1 MMVNILKRRL
11 GQNRITA
18 RTLVT
23 WVALMN
29 GFYIAFLSFGL
40 LATNSLGLGNALYMS
55 IITFS
60 TVGLGDFSPPF
71 FNPGRPEWFKAT
83 TYLVMSV
90 FLMLG
95 LAMLTTLLSAVE
107 MWMRKD
113 VANMAA
119 NKLKMFKASTQK
131 IGVAASNLLVTPSNL
146 SPSSLASSSTLR

>member
-1 MMVNILKRRL
+1 
-11 GQNRITA
+11 
-18 RTLVT
+18 
-23 WVALMN
+23 
-29 GFYIAFLSFGL
+29 
-40 LATNSLGLGNALYMS
+40 
-55 IITFS
+55 
-60 TVGLGDFSPPF
+60 
-71 FNPGRPEWFKAT
+71 
-83 TYLVMSV
+83 MSV